1 MKTPRK
7 APARKPTKP
16 IAAPGMRPLFT
27 MREALSSPKLFG
39 NILSGDSWDAWRV
52 ILIAAMGE
60 ALKPAE
66 RVIFER
72 FTGRAREPGQRVDE
86 FVGIIGRRSGK
97 SRASSVL
104 AAYLAGCCEHTGL
117 APGER
122 GRLLCLAQNREQAG
136 VVLGFVEG
144 IFNEVPMLSQMIV
157 NRTAESLSLNN
168 NIDIEVRSASFR
180 GLRGVTSIGV
190 IADEASFW
198 YSDETGSKN
207 TDAEILGA
215 VRPSLATTGGPLII
229 ISSPHAKSGEVYE
242 AYRTNYGPDG
252 DPRIL
257 VVNGATRDFNPSLP
271 QSVVDRAIERDPE
284 LNKAEY
290 LGQFRSDI
298 ANFIDREALDRSV
311 VSGRH
316 ELQPNNAVQYFGFT
330 DPSGGSSDSFTL
342 AIAHKD
348 RNGKSV
354 LDLVREYRPP
364 FSPSEVVAEICGE
377 LKRYGISYVV
387 GDRYGAD
394 ILAERFRDNGISY
407 RHSDRSKSDLYPEL
421 LPLLN
426 SGSIELLDNQ
436 RLISQIANLERSVA
450 RGGKSTVDHPRNGHD
465 DVANAAAGS
474 LVLTVPIGAAE
485 FVFSGIDTRPNPDG
499 TTLAFGRLAG
509 EVPPDVQDAL
519 AWRRAQARGEIKCSP

>member
-1 MKTPRK
+1 MTKTPRK
-7 APARKPTKP
+7 APARKNAQQ
-16 IAAPGMRPLFT
+16 AADAPRMRPLFT
-27 MREALSSPKLFG
+27 MRAALESPKLFA
-39 NILSGDSWDAWRV
+39 NILAGPSWDVWRV

-66 RVIFER
+66 REIFTK
-72 FTGRAREPGQRVDE
+72 FTGRAKEPGQRVDE
-86 FVGIIGRRSGK
+86 FVGVIARRAGK

-104 AAYLAGCCEHTGL
+104 AAYLAGCCTHTGL

-122 GRLLCLAQNREQAG
+122 GRLLCLAQNREQAA

-144 IFNEVPMLSQMIV
+144 IFNEVPLLSSMIT

-168 NIDIEVRSASFR
+168 GIDIEVRSASFR

-190 IADEASFW
+190 IADEAAFW
-198 YSDETGSKN
+198 YSEETGSKN

-229 ISSPHAKSGEVYE
+229 ISSPHGKSGEVYE
-242 AYRTNYGPDG
+242 AYRTNFGPAG

-271 QSVVDRAIERDPE
+271 QAVVDRALARDPE

-290 LGQFRSDI
+290 LGQFRDDI
-298 ANFIDREALDRSV
+298 ANFVSREALDRAV
-311 VSGRH
+311 VPGRH
-316 ELQPNNAVQYFGFT
+316 ELQPHNDITYVAFT

-342 AIAHKD
+342 AIAHKGS
-348 RNGKSV
+348 NGRSV

-364 FSPSEVVAEICGE
+364 FSPAEVVAEICGE
-377 LKRYGISYVV
+377 LRRFGITYVT
-387 GDRYGAD
+387 GDRYGAE
-394 ILAERFRDNGISY
+394 ILAERFRDCGIAY
-407 RHSDRSKSDLYPEL
+407 RHSEKSKSDLYLEL

-426 SGSIELLDNQ
+426 SGQVELLDSP

-450 RGGKSTVDHPRNGHD
+450 RGGRSTVDHPRNAHD
-465 DVANAAAGS
+465 DLANATAGS
-474 LVLTVPIGAAE
+474 LVLTIPIGAAE
-485 FVFSGIDTRPNPDG
+485 FAFTGLDTRSGPDSYSLWD
-499 TTLAFGRLAG
+499 TSP
-509 EVPPDVQDAL
+509 VPPEITDAF
-519 AWRRAQARGEIKCSP
+519 AYRFAKKRGYGANPQ